1 MKVFGI
7 CGSPR
12 NNTTYYVLKEALDK
26 LNNHGFETGLFS
38 CFGKDIGPCM
48 HCDYCLE
55 HKKCISHDDMLEV
68 YEKLQQC
75 DGLIL
80 ATPVQSGGIS
90 SNLSAIMDRTRA
102 LEAVDYN
109 ILRGKIG
116 MSIAVGGDRTGGQ
129 DFAHLKNITYFMIHG
144 IIPVSGGPFGSNL
157 GASFWSRDS
166 IEDIKKDNYGFES
179 LNRTLAEFEKF
190 LQTFPDGS
198 MEKLAFE
205 MLYWTGMRAGELIG
219 LFLKD
224 FDLDKGI
231 VSINKSAYVENGR
244 TFFTRTKTISSNRV
258 IDIPQFLVNDIENYL
273 NILKCKNPEIQI
285 FDTSVAK
292 LSYLI

>member
-26 LNNHGFETGLFS
+26 LNNHGFETELFS
-38 CFGKDIGPCM
+38 CFEKHIGPCM

-55 HKKCISHDDMLEV
+55 HKKCISHDDMLEI

-179 LNRTLAEFEKF
+179 LNRTLTEFEKF
-190 LQTFPDGS
+190 LK
-198 MEKLAFE
+198 E
-205 MLYWTGMRAGELIG
+205 Y
-219 LFLKD
+219 
-224 FDLDKGI
+224 
-231 VSINKSAYVENGR
+231 
-244 TFFTRTKTISSNRV
+244 
-258 IDIPQFLVNDIENYL
+258 ID
-273 NILKCKNPEIQI
+273 
-285 FDTSVAK
+285 
-292 LSYLI
+292 